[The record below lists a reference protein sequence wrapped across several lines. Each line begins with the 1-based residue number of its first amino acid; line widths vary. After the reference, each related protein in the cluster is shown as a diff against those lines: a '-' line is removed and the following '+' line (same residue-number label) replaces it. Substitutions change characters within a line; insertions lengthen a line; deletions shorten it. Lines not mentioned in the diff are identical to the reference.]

1 MLESLIERKT
11 PCKGIV
17 FIQMHEHFTLVGHS
31 SFLHDVSITLAEKKI
46 DPSYFVKRE
55 NYCKD
60 TLKTNTGMGMNL
72 DSEHFCIYVI
82 ITVCRFSC
90 KTLEFY

>member
-1 MLESLIERKT
+1 MQRHSVHT
-11 PCKGIV
+11 NAW
-17 FIQMHEHFTLVGHS
+17 TLYISRTFQFS
-31 SFLHDVSITLAEKKI
+31 SWCVYHIGRKKI

-90 KTLEFY
+90 KTSEFY